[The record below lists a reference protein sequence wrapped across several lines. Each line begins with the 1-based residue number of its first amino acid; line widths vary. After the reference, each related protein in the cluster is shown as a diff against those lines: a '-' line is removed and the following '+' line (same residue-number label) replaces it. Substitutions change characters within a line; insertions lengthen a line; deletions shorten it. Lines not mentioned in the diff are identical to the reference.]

1 MGADFLVFF
10 NVSQFGSESL
20 TATSNQLTLGAPGST
35 VIISSTSPTSPR
47 VYTIPDAGG
56 NYNFVLVS
64 NTGVAGQLLTATS
77 AYGASWQAPATVTS
91 VGLALPASVFS
102 ISGSPVTGMGTLTG
116 AFMVQSANTIFAG
129 PISGIAT
136 TPTFRTQVLA
146 DLPQLTNG
154 QLYIGSTGTS
164 VVAGTIVSDFFSFSI
179 IMLFSPQRVALQ
191 IK

>member
-35 VIISSTSPTSPR
+35 VIISSTAPTSPR
-47 VYTIPDAGG
+47 VYTVPDAGS
-56 NYNFVLVS
+56 NANFVLVS

-91 VGLALPASVFS
+91 VGLALPVSVFS
-102 ISGSPVTGMGTLTG
+102 ISGSPVTGIGTLSGT
-116 AFMVQSANTIFAG
+116 FVVQSANTIFAG
-129 PISGIAT
+129 PVSGIAA

-154 QLYIGSTGTS
+154 QLYIGCTGTS
-164 VVAGTIVSDFFSFSI
+164 VVAGTIVSDFLFSF
-179 IMLFSPQRVALQ
+179 LHPNAFPQRAALR